1 MYVFNVLQDAVDVRY
16 ADNKQWGV
24 CDIVNIAIFVKKV
37 RFRGEQAWKP
47 GLGYRHLI
55 RSSRFPV
62 KLFQDLTLKYIVGN
76 SGF

>member
-55 RSSRFPV
+55 RGFQ
-62 KLFQDLTLKYIVGN
+62 QDLTLKYIVGN